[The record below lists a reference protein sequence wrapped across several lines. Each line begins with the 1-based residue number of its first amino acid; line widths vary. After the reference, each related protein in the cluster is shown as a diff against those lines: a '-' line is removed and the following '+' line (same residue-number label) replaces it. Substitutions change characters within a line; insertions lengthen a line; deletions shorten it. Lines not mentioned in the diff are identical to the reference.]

1 MARDA
6 NVAARLGK
14 YGYGKNKTVT
24 FSECVIPEEFQR
36 KLKPR
41 GWDIFTKALFGRVI
55 IMEVDGVKVV
65 VDGQHRIAHA
75 ENHGMVSGPGIVYEN
90 GTMEDAAALF
100 DLFNSERVSLQAADA
115 FRAACVSGDQGMLD
129 LDVGL
134 LARGLDGWK
143 RGRTEHNL
151 AAIGSV
157 VVLCNDDAIGLDLAL
172 YTLDVIE
179 ECWPWDVAK
188 SPHVR
193 CIRGFA
199 QFLRPVKKFTVVR
212 GSNVKL
218 KTRRWNPGDRDM
230 LIGYIAANFA
240 GDEGLENVLSR
251 AQAKAPGGGGG
262 GGSRGME
269 LLLDELLRKA
279 KNAARVAA

>member
-14 YGYGKNKTVT
+14 YGYGKNKTVM

-36 KLKPR
+36 KLGKR
-41 GWDIFTKALFGRVI
+41 GWDTFTKALFGRVI
-55 IMEVDGVKVV
+55 IMEVDGAKVV

-75 ENHGMVSGPGIVYEN
+75 QSHDMESGPGIVYEN

-100 DLFNSERVSLQAADA
+100 DLFNSERVKLGPSDA
-115 FRAACVSGDQGMLD
+115 FRAACVSGDQGMVELD
-129 LDVGL
+129 SEL
-134 LARGLDGWK
+134 LARGLDGWDK
-143 RGRTEHNL
+143 GRTDQYL
-151 AAIGSV
+151 SSIGSV
-157 VVLCNDDAIGLDLAL
+157 VKLYHDLGLDHTL

-193 CIRGFA
+193 CIRGFG
-199 QFLRPVKKFTVVR
+199 QFFRPVKKFTVVVR
-212 GSNVKL
+212 GSQKSR
-218 KTRRWNPGDRDM
+218 TRRWNPNDRAM
-230 LIGYIAANFA
+230 LAGFIAANYP
-240 GDEGLENVLSR
+240 GDIGLESFLSR
-251 AQAKAPGGGGG
+251 AQAKSPGGGGG
-262 GGSRGME
+262 GGSLGME
-269 LLLDELLRKA
+269 RLLDETLRKA